1 VGKIVG
7 AKAVK
12 TKFHQMTP
20 MINKTSQKA
29 QQKKRKSFQSGYK
42 EKSD

>member
-1 VGKIVG
+1 MGQIVG
-7 AKAVK
+7 VRAVK
-12 TKFHQMTP
+12 IKFHQMTP
-20 MINKTSQKA
+20 MINKTSQNA